1 MTKLRLVLLAT
12 TALTVSQFAASA
24 SHAQTA
30 PLVVAQAQPREETG
44 PDGRPKQP
52 ARPAPGGPA
61 AHPPG
66 QPPAAAPARPAPTP
80 PAPPPAA
87 APARP
92 TPPPP
97 PPAAAPA
104 HPTPPAPPAAAP
116 ARPAPPPPPPAA
128 APARP
133 TPPPPPA
140 AAPAHPTPT
149 PPPAAA
155 PARPTPTPPPAAA
168 PARPTPPPPPA
179 AAPARPTPTPPPAA
193 ATPERPSPPT
203 PGAAPPARPGAPP
216 AAATPT
222 PATPSPT
229 PGARPQG
236 GPPPGAPGA
245 RPAPG
250 TPPGGATPAPQGSPA
265 PSPTTPPAAGG
276 ATPPARPGTLPTQP
290 GGAATPAPTP
300 PPAAGG
306 VPPARPGAPG
316 ATPTTPP
323 PAAGVPPARPGAPG
337 ATPTTPPPAG
347 GAAATPPAGGAPLVR
362 RDGATAPS
370 VVPGS
375 AAATPP
381 PGRAQYAPPTV
392 APAFQRAPTVAAPLP
407 PPPRHDNI
415 KPLAIGA
422 AVGAGVVA
430 GALIGGTI
438 ADLHNERR
446 EVVEDGRTIYTE
458 PDRIIVRDPSGQAY
472 VRGDDIYRFRYGAR
486 DIRTETVGGETRTV
500 VVRPDGTE
508 IITVVGRDG
517 QMLRR
522 IRRDRGGREVVI
534 IDNSYRDPRAV
545 GGFYVDVPPPVVNI
559 PYDRYIVSAD
569 DASPDVIYETM
580 EAPPVERIDRRYSL
594 DEIRYSPN
602 VRMRMP
608 SVDIDTI
615 TFDTGSWTIPPDQ
628 AAKLQVIADGINRAL
643 QRNPSEVFLIEG
655 HTDAVGNDV
664 DNLSL
669 SDRRAQSAAELLTQQ
684 FNVPAENLTSQ
695 GYGEQYLK
703 EQTDGP
709 SRINRR
715 VTVRRITPLLNGGTA
730 SAAPPPR

>member
-1 MTKLRLVLLAT
+1 M
-12 TALTVSQFAASA
+12 
-24 SHAQTA
+24 
-30 PLVVAQAQPREETG
+30 
-44 PDGRPKQP
+44 
-52 ARPAPGGPA
+52 
-61 AHPPG
+61 
-66 QPPAAAPARPAPTP
+66 
-80 PAPPPAA
+80 
-87 APARP
+87 
-92 TPPPP
+92 
-97 PPAAAPA
+97 
-104 HPTPPAPPAAAP
+104 
-116 ARPAPPPPPPAA
+116 
-128 APARP
+128 
-133 TPPPPPA
+133 
-140 AAPAHPTPT
+140 
-149 PPPAAA
+149 
-155 PARPTPTPPPAAA
+155 
-168 PARPTPPPPPA
+168 
-179 AAPARPTPTPPPAA
+179 
-193 ATPERPSPPT
+193 
-203 PGAAPPARPGAPP
+203 
-216 AAATPT
+216 
-222 PATPSPT
+222 
-229 PGARPQG
+229 
-236 GPPPGAPGA
+236 
-245 RPAPG
+245 
-250 TPPGGATPAPQGSPA
+250 
-265 PSPTTPPAAGG
+265 
-276 ATPPARPGTLPTQP
+276 
-290 GGAATPAPTP
+290 
-300 PPAAGG
+300 
-306 VPPARPGAPG
+306 
-316 ATPTTPP
+316 
-323 PAAGVPPARPGAPG
+323 
-337 ATPTTPPPAG
+337 
-347 GAAATPPAGGAPLVR
+347 
-362 RDGATAPS
+362 
-370 VVPGS
+370 VPGS

-381 PGRAQYAPPTV
+381 PGRAQNAAPTV
-392 APAFQRAPTVAAPLP
+392 APAFQRAPQVTAPLP

-430 GALIGGTI
+430 GAIIGGTI
-438 ADLHNERR
+438 ADLHKERR

-472 VRGDDIYRFRYGAR
+472 VRGDDVYRFRYGAR

-500 VVRPDGTE
+500 VVRPDGSE

-522 IRRDRGGREVVI
+522 IRRDRGGRELVI

-559 PYDRYIVSAD
+559 PYDRYIVSAE
-569 DASPDVIYETM
+569 DAPPDVIYQTM

-594 DEIRYSPN
+594 EEIRYSPN

-628 AAKLQVIADGINRAL
+628 AAKLQTIADGINRAI
-643 QRNPSEVFLIEG
+643 QRNPAEVFLIEG